1 MKKLSFDDNK
11 DNKFLKWVIYTSLAI
26 IPFLA
31 FYVSGFGIG
40 ASWNSML
47 FPYITGKNFAFR
59 ILVEIAAAAWLMLM
73 ILNKEYRPKK
83 SLILWAYSAFVFVLL
98 LADIFSINPTRAFFS
113 NFERME
119 GFIAHIHLFLYF
131 VILISMFKTKAAWA
145 KYKTVLFV
153 SNIPVLLLA
162 FLQLL
167 GLSSFT
173 PMNYL
178 PALRDAIHK
187 IFAPTQGGN
196 QLDSSL
202 GNSTY
207 LAIYSVF
214 FIFLFFVSYLENKF
228 EKNKNSWIYGL
239 MVILNLIALYYTQTR
254 GAQIGFA
261 IGVFVSSIII
271 YFGGRKFPELKT
283 LRKISLGV
291 VVVIFALFVGLIS
304 FKNANFVKN
313 SGTLNKLA
321 KVASFANPVSLVSKV
336 SELKTELYNPTSTYQ
351 SLLTISGDGT
361 FTSRLLNVKMA
372 LEGFKERPILGWGQ
386 DNYFYV
392 FAKHNDARM
401 YAQEP
406 WFDRTHN
413 VFMDWLIAG
422 GILGLVA
429 YLALYFSAIWTM
441 WFSKYSKSHKNTR
454 LEFLEKALLT
464 GLLIAYFIHNI
475 FVFDNLISYILFFA
489 VLAYI
494 NFSFNKT
501 KEETNITNLDAKQK
515 KSKMIIWGPVVV
527 VALGLSLYFFNI
539 NYIIANRDIISG
551 LSPDIKTGESPV
563 DALNRSLSS
572 FEKAAS
578 IGGIAKMESREQ
590 LAQQTLSL
598 INQVTTANLPQT
610 EQYLPIYQLLS
621 NYIASTK
628 KEYASIVDSANPDP
642 RSLSI
647 YSIFLRSIGDYSE
660 AVKYGKMAHDYA
672 PQKQTISTEYVQE
685 LLSTNDVVKA
695 NEVAKSM
702 YESDPTYDQGRGVY
716 ALTSIYVKDFDN
728 AEKLLKDKSGVM
740 SVSEDISSAYVAA
753 GAKDRIINILNKNIE
768 INPNDINSMIVLAKL
783 YADTGNKYMATSI
796 LNSVSKIR
804 PDLKTQIDNYLKTL
818 NQ

>member
-11 DNKFLKWVIYTSLAI
+11 DNKFLKWVIYISLAI

-40 ASWNSML
+40 AAWNSML

-83 SLILWAYSAFVFVLL
+83 SLILWIYSAFVFVLL

-119 GFIAHIHLFLYF
+119 GFVGHAHLFLYF
-131 VILISMFKTKAAWA
+131 LILVSMFKTKTAW
-145 KYKTVLFV
+145 KEYKVVLFI

-167 GLSSFT
+167 GLSTFT

-187 IFAPTQGGN
+187 VFYPSQGGS

-214 FIFLFFVSYLENKF
+214 FIFLFFISYLESKM

-254 GAQIGFA
+254 GAQVGFA
-261 IGVFVSSIII
+261 VGVFVSAIII
-271 YFGGRKFPELKT
+271 YFGGKKFPELKS

-291 VVVIFALFVGLIS
+291 VVAILAIFVGLVS
-304 FKNANFVKN
+304 FKNAGFIQN
-313 SGTLNKLA
+313 SSTLNRLS
-321 KVASFANPVSLVSKV
+321 KVASFANPVTFVSKV
-336 SELKTELYNPTSTYQ
+336 GELKTELYNPASTYQ
-351 SLLTISGDGT
+351 SLLAISGDGT
-361 FTSRLLNVKMA
+361 FTSRLLNIKMSLSGA
-372 LEGFKERPILGWGQ
+372 RERPILGWGQ

-422 GILGLVA
+422 GIVGLLV
-429 YLALYFSAIWTM
+429 YLALYFSAIWTI
-441 WFSKYSKSHKNTR
+441 WFSKYAKSHKNTR
-454 LEFLEKALLT
+454 SEFLEKSLLT

-475 FVFDNLISYILFFA
+475 FVFDNLISYILFFV

-494 NFSFNKT
+494 NFAFNKPVET
-501 KEETNITNLDAKQK
+501 KVVSIDAKIK
-515 KSKMIIWGPVVV
+515 RSKTVIWGPVVAI
-527 VALGLSLYFFNI
+527 ALLSSLYFLNI
-539 NYIIANRDIISG
+539 NYIIANRNIIGG
-551 LSPDIKTGESPV
+551 LTPQIKNGESPV
-563 DALNRSLSS
+563 EALNRSLSS
-572 FEKAAS
+572 FEKATKT
-578 IGGIAKMESREQ
+578 GGIAKMESREQ
-590 LAQQTLSL
+590 LAQQTLGL
-598 INQVTTANLPQT
+598 INQISSANIPQT
-610 EQYLPIYQLLS
+610 EEYLPIYQLLS
-621 NYIASTK
+621 NYISATK
-628 KEYASIVDSANPDP
+628 NAYSDIVDSAHPDP

-647 YSIFLRSIGDYSE
+647 YSIFLRSIGDYAG
-660 AVKYGKMAHDYA
+660 AVKYGKMAYEYA
-672 PQKQTISTEYVQE
+672 PKKQTIGTEYVQE
-685 LLSTNDVVKA
+685 LLSVNDLNTA
-695 NEVAKSM
+695 NQVAKSI
-702 YESDPTYDQGRGVY
+702 YDNDPTYDQAKNIY
-716 ALTSIYVKDFDN
+716 SITSIYVKDFTT
-728 AEKLLKDKSGVM
+728 AEKLLKDENGVM
-740 SVSEDISSAYVAA
+740 AVNEDVTSAYLAA
-753 GAKDRIINILNKNIE
+753 GAKDRIISILNNNIDK
-768 INPNDINSMIVLAKL
+768 NPNDVNSMVVLAKL
-783 YADTGNKYMATSI
+783 YADTGNKYMAISL

-804 PDLKTQIDNYLKTL
+804 PDLKTQVDAYIKTL